1 MVVVVVVEVGPA
13 GCLVGALVGMGAAI
27 LGVVEGAVVVGA
39 VEIRDG
45 VKGHQRL
52 DTQERV
58 S

>member
-1 MVVVVVVEVGPA
+1 MVEVGPA